1 MMNVALRLDS
11 LLHGSAPPTPAHAAR
26 IAATASL
33 AGVDSLVV
41 VLPATGAGG
50 WKVPLD
56 RIRDVFDGPV
66 LVVCPLLDEPLQL
79 VHDMRPELTIFTG
92 EGVLP
97 LDRDDL
103 AGPIARDTAQT
114 MRTSRVPFVFHV
126 SANVALIKAARQLE
140 AEGVL
145 LPAAPLLNADETDQA
160 VVAMEELETGALAAS
175 KLGLRVFLDGE
186 LDRASWGALSRLDLF
201 EGAVVGSSLT
211 DRALLL
217 GLGPAMT
224 ELRMLNLH

>member
-1 MMNVALRLDS
+1 MMNVALRLDGF
-11 LLHGSAPPTPAHAAR
+11 LHGSAPPTPAQAAR
-26 IAATASL
+26 IAATAAL
-33 AGVDSLVV
+33 AGVDSLAVL
-41 VLPATGAGG
+41 LPATDASG
-50 WKVPLD
+50 WKVPLE
-56 RIRDVFDGPV
+56 RIREVFDGPV
-66 LVVCPLLDEPLQL
+66 LVICPLLDDPLRL
-79 VHDMRPELTIFTG
+79 VHDIRPELTVFTG
-92 EGVLP
+92 DGFLP

-103 AGPIARDTAQT
+103 AGPVARDAVQA
-114 MRTSRVPFVFHV
+114 MRTSRAPFVVHV
-126 SANVALIKAARQLE
+126 PAIVSLIKAARQLE

-145 LPAAPLLNADETDQA
+145 LPAAPLLYADDTAQA
-160 VVAMEELETGALAAS
+160 VAAMEELETGALAAS

-201 EGAVVGSSLT
+201 EGAVVGSSLI